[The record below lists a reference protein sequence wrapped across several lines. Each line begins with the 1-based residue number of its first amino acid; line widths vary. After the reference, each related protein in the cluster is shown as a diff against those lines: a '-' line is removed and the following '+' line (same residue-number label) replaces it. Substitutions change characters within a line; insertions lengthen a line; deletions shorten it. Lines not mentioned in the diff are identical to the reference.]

1 MKKSVLIIV
10 SVVSTLLIIFG
21 ALYITESV
29 MVGNKLEEIVLD
41 SNSGF
46 IHRKANKNKNIISEE
61 LYEDIYVVTS
71 EPDDFNKNKV
81 DVENIKLDF
90 KMKRSLSINKITSGE
105 FRYKM
110 MFRLNAKNGESLEGA
125 GTEEE
130 MVDCIIYWEYDFF
143 NGLRVTGSD
152 IKWNGNKD

>member
-10 SVVSTLLIIFG
+10 SVVSTLLIVFG
-21 ALYITESV
+21 ALYITEYV
-29 MVGNKLEEIVLD
+29 VVGNKLEEIVLD

-46 IHRKANKNKNIISEE
+46 VHRNANKNKNIISDE
-61 LYEDIYVVTS
+61 LYEDIYVVSHETS
-71 EPDDFNKNKV
+71 DFDENNISIN
-81 DVENIKLDF
+81 NIKLDF
-90 KMKRSLSINKITSGE
+90 KMKPKLSFHAFTSGE
-105 FRYKM
+105 FHYKM
-110 MFRLNAKNGESLEGA
+110 MFRLNAKNGECLEGA

>member
-10 SVVSTLLIIFG
+10 SVVSTLLIVFG

-46 IHRKANKNKNIISEE
+46 VHRKTNKNENIISDE
-61 LYEDIYVVTS
+61 LYEDIYVVSHETS
-71 EPDDFNKNKV
+71 DFDENNISIN
-81 DVENIKLDF
+81 NIKLDF

-110 MFRLNAKNGESLEGA
+110 MFRLNSKNGECLEGA
-125 GTEEE
+125 GIEEE

-143 NGLRVTGSD
+143 NGLRVTGND